1 MMLSNLALWATKKQV
16 VAVYENGKQYQGV
29 YGGVTVTFSLQNF
42 SKQTVERF
50 NELLAKEALKT
61 IENERSDRILS

>member
-1 MMLSNLALWATKKQV
+1 MTRRVTVMKYQNNVK
-16 VAVYENGKQYQGV
+16 YQGNFA
-29 YGGVTVTFSLQNF
+29 GITITFSLQNF
-42 SKQTVERF
+42 SQKTVERF